1 MNNGVLD
8 LANALKLVTQN
19 VCFGELLFFVR
30 QVLVVAS
37 AALSEVFAFGGD
49 AVWGGFEDFKNLA
62 AGEVLFFL
70 GQLNPNGFAG
80 QAEGNEDGAT
90 ACPCGVGETSHC
102 FAAIGEFFEGDF
114 VLRGGHA
121 WIIRQQKRGKTF
133 NQSFLFSLSLLSISK

>member
-1 MNNGVLD
+1 MNNGILYFSD
-8 LANALKLVTQN
+8 ALKLVTQN

-62 AGEVLFFL
+62 AGKVLFFL

-90 ACPCGVGETSHC
+90 VGETSHC